1 MRNINNVKNFSDL
14 IDYLDLPTNIIDP
27 FKKETRIY
35 LMNKF
40 NNYVMMENQKM
51 IDQDYIRH
59 NMTFTIL
66 DIHIMIFKK

>member
-66 DIHIMIFKK
+66 DIHAMIFKK